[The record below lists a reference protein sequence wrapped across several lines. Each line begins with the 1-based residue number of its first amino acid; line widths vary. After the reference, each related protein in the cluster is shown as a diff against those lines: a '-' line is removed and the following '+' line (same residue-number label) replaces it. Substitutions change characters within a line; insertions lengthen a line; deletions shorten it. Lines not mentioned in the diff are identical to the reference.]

1 MKQNR
6 RRRISSVGTYI
17 SSALHIETSSN
28 SIFCNR
34 AFSNTDFLQVDEQH
48 LDL

>member
-6 RRRISSVGTYI
+6 RRRISSVGTYT
-17 SSALHIETSSN
+17 SSALHIETGAN
-28 SIFCNR
+28 SILCNR
-34 AFSNTDFLQVDEQH
+34 AFSNTHFLQVDEQH